1 MRQAGL
7 RIVLIASLLT
17 VGLRASA
24 QNADSE
30 SSEYLIK
37 AGFIYNFGKLVEW
50 PGSAFPQSSSP
61 LVIGVLGND
70 NFAATL
76 EHVVDGKKIDA
87 RPFVVKRL
95 RWSKDFTCGCHILFI
110 ASAESVHADETLQAL
125 KNSSVLT
132 IAETPGFARRGGV
145 INFTLEDSKVRFEVN
160 VDAAHQVG
168 LNISSRLLSLAKIV
182 QTQTSLR

>member
-7 RIVLIASLLT
+7 SIVLIASLFT
-17 VGLRASA
+17 TGLRASA

-50 PGSAFPQSSSP
+50 PGSAFPQPTSP
-61 LVIGVLGND
+61 IVIGILGND
-70 NFAATL
+70 TFAATL
-76 EHVVDGKKIDA
+76 EHVVEGKKIDA

-95 RWSKDFTCGCHILFI
+95 RWRKDFNCSCHILFI
-110 ASAESVHADETLQAL
+110 AAAETMHAEDAILAQ
-125 KNSSVLT
+125 KNTPVLT
-132 IAETPGFARRGGV
+132 IAERAGFARRGGV

-160 VDAAHQVG
+160 VDAARQVG

-182 QTQTSLR
+182 QTTSR

>member
-17 VGLRASA
+17 IGLRASA

-50 PGSAFPQSSSP
+50 PGSAFPQASSP

-87 RPFVVKRL
+87 RSFVVKRL

-110 ASAESVHADETLQAL
+110 ASAESVHADETLQSL
-125 KNSSVLT
+125 KNTSVLT
-132 IAETPGFARRGGV
+132 IAETPGFARRGGI

-160 VDAAHQVG
+160 VDAAHQLG

>member
-1 MRQAGL
+1 MRQAVI
-7 RIVLIASLLT
+7 RIVLVASLLT
-17 VGLRASA
+17 AGVRASA

-50 PGSAFPQSSSP
+50 PGSAFAQATAP
-61 LVIGVLGND
+61 LIIGVLGND

-87 RPFVVKRL
+87 RSFVVKRL
-95 RWSKDFTCGCHILFI
+95 RWSKDFTCSCHILFI
-110 ASAESVHADETLQAL
+110 ASAESLHADEVLQAQ
-125 KNSSVLT
+125 KNTSVLT

-182 QTQTSLR
+182 QTSSR